1 MITNEFILEY
11 IDLSFNVS
19 IAFLGI
25 GFTIFTLLY
34 AFIQNKKDVLKE
46 IEEIIKLEGG
56 SMSVLRK
63 KNSAVKFISK
73 MRKINVDAIII
84 IISSFIC
91 LIITSITKLFEW
103 EFSCYWLWCLLT
115 TLSLYVVIII
125 GSFIRAFVRI
135 IQAYNNAK

>member
-11 IDLSFNVS
+11 IDLSFNAS

-34 AFIQNKKDVLKE
+34 AFIQNKKDALKE
-46 IEEIIKLEGG
+46 IEEILKLEGG
-56 SMSVLRK
+56 SISVLRK

-73 MRKINVDAIII
+73 MREINVDAIII

-91 LIITSITKLFEW
+91 FIITSITKLIEW
-103 EFSCYWLWCLLT
+103 EFSCYWLWGLLI
-115 TLSLYVVIII
+115 TLSLYVLIII
-125 GSFIRAFVRI
+125 GSLMRAFVRI